1 MKTKKALSIGVLTAA
16 IALVGQACPADDAST
31 GTTTTTDATTDGVVA
46 TATFEVGQPAAAGD
60 VVHQV
65 TEVEVLAEIPVES
78 TLPEWEIIAE
88 PLPADTGFQWVHIMG
103 EVTNNTGESQS
114 IDSTNVVVVDAA
126 GNEYSVSTDTTIY
139 VDDELSP
146 VYIEIQPTQTKPW
159 EGYFMVPADGG
170 PFQLK
175 ANDLSFLPEA
185 EVLINLGV

>member
-1 MKTKKALSIGVLTAA
+1 MKMKKALSIGVSIAA
-16 IALVGQACPADDAST
+16 LALVGQGCLGGSTST
-31 GTTTTTDATTDGVVA
+31 GTTTTTDTTTDSQVA
-46 TATFEVGQPAAAGD
+46 TATAEVGQAASAGD
-60 VVHQV
+60 VVHTV
-65 TEVEVLAEIPVES
+65 TEVEVLTEIPVES
-78 TLPEWEIIAE
+78 VLPEWEIIAE
-88 PLPADTGFQWVHIMG
+88 PLPADEGFQWLHIMG

-139 VDDELSP
+139 VDDEKSP

-159 EGYFMVPADGG
+159 EGYFMVPVGAG